1 MFSKHDINRDECM
14 LRGPLR
20 KQGYDW
26 WWHSLT
32 ARNAETGEEKP
43 FYIEYFVCNPD
54 LAEDTPTLG
63 QLPANKAAGKKP
75 SYLMVNVGT
84 WGREKKKQLHR
95 FFAWKDVALHY
106 DAPFTVEA
114 ADCFCSEY
122 EMRGSVDLSEEEVAA
137 HPEYMCDAGSMSWN
151 LTIDKNITYNVGY
164 GASWLFRRINSFEM
178 YWHAEG
184 IKTYYK
190 GEIILDGVKY
200 IVTPDTCYGYADK
213 NWGTDFT
220 TPWVWLS
227 SNNLVSKISGKKL
240 MNSAFEIG
248 GGRPKVFGVALDR
261 KLLGGFFY
269 EGKCFEF
276 NFSKFWTL
284 SRTKFEAEET
294 DDEILWYVRQE
305 TATSIMET
313 NIRCFKDDML
323 LINYEAPNGTK
334 RHQRLW
340 NGGNGTGNVKLYKKC
355 PGKAPKLVDDIDA
368 VNIGCEYGEYD
379 TTEPYTRKK

>member
-1 MFSKHDINRDECM
+1 MFSKHDIDRDECM

-43 FYIEYFVCNPD
+43 FYIEFFVCNPD

-84 WGREKKKQLHR
+84 WGKNKKQLHR

-106 DAPFTVEA
+106 DAPYTVEA
-114 ADCFCSEY
+114 ADCFCSETA
-122 EMRGSVDLSEEEVAA
+122 MRGSVSLTEEEVAA
-137 HPEYMCDAGSMSWN
+137 HPEYMCDAGSMSFN
-151 LTIDKNITYNVGY
+151 LSIKKDITYNVGY
-164 GASWLFRRINSFEM
+164 GASKFFRRINAFEM

-184 IKTYYK
+184 IKTLYE
-190 GEIILDGVKY
+190 GEIVLDGVKY
-200 IVTPDTCYGYADK
+200 LVTPETCYGYADK

-227 SNNLVSKISGKKL
+227 SCNLTSNLTGKKL
-240 MNSAFEIG
+240 NNSAFEIG
-248 GGRPKVFGVALDR
+248 GGRPKVFGVSLDR

-269 EGKCFEF
+269 EGECFEF

-284 SRTKFEAEET
+284 SRTKFDGWEDEEK
-294 DDEILWYVRQE
+294 IHWYVRQE
-305 TATSIMET
+305 TVKAIMET
-313 NIRCFKDDML
+313 NIECFKEDML
-323 LINYEAPNGTK
+323 NINYEAPNGTK

-340 NGGNGTGNVKLYKKC
+340 NGGNGTGNIKLYKKAFLKK
-355 PGKAPKLVDDIDA
+355 PALLDDVKAL
-368 VNIGCEYGEYD
+368 NIGCEYGEYD
-379 TTEPYTRKK
+379 TTEPYTKK